1 VHILWAGSTPAIY
14 ILHYEVNLK
23 EEFLFVEKYRP
34 KTIEECVL
42 PKSLKNTFQSIVD
55 TGELPNM
62 MFTGSAG
69 VGKTT
74 VARALCNELGLD
86 YIIVNGSEDGNIDT
100 LRGRI
105 KQFASTISLQGGQKV
120 VILDEAD
127 YLNPQ
132 STQPA
137 LRGFIEEFST
147 NCRFILTCN
156 FKNRIIDPLH
166 SRCSIYEFNYPIE
179 SESLAGDFMKRLQF
193 ILDSEHIIY
202 DNQVIAELIMKY
214 MPDWRRVINE
224 CQRYGISGHIDTGIL
239 VTLSETSINKLM
251 EDLKAK
257 NFKKMRRWV
266 TDNIDVES
274 SKLFRVVYDNMIQ
287 YVQPQSIPQLV
298 LILADYSYKD
308 SFVADHEL
316 NVVACMT
323 EIMSQIKFK

>member
-1 VHILWAGSTPAIY
+1 V
-14 ILHYEVNLK
+14 K
-23 EEFLFVEKYRP
+23 EFLFVEKYRP
-34 KTIEECVL
+34 QTIEDCIL
-42 PKSLKNTFQSIVD
+42 PKDLKETFQKIVD
-55 TGELPNM
+55 KGELPNM

-74 VARALCNELGLD
+74 VARALCNELDLD
-86 YIIVNGSEDGNIDT
+86 YMLINGSEDGNIDT
-100 LRGRI
+100 LRGKI

-137 LRGFIEEFST
+137 LRGFIEEFSS

-166 SRCSIYEFNYPIE
+166 SRCSIYEFNLGNKAE
-179 SESLAGDFMKRLQF
+179 MAQTFMARLQF

-202 DNQVIAELIMKY
+202 DNAVIAELIMKY
-214 MPDWRRVINE
+214 IPDWRRVINE
-224 CQRYGISGHIDTGIL
+224 CQRYGMSGHIDTGIL
-239 VTLSETSINKLM
+239 VTLSETSIAGLM
-251 EDLKAK
+251 EDLKTK
-257 NFKKMRRWV
+257 NFKKMRKWV

-274 SKLFRVVYDNMIQ
+274 AKLFRLIYDNMSD
-287 YVQPQSIPQLV
+287 YVEPSSIPQLV

-323 EIMSQIKFK
+323 EIMSSIKFK